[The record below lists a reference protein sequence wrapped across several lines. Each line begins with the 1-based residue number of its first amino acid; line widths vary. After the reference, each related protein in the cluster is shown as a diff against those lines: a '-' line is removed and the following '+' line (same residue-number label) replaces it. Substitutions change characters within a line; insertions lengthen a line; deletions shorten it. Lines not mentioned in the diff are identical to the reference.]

1 MNAEQIKNI
10 AVIGMG
16 TMGPGLAQAFALA
29 GFEVTGFDAKADMQ
43 SQARKIFQA
52 NLDSLVEFGDL
63 DPAQAQAAVA
73 RLNFA
78 DSLAQAVEKADL
90 VVETV
95 SEKRDIKRQVYAQI
109 ARHIPAGSL
118 LWSNTSTLN
127 IYDLLPET
135 MIPRSII
142 SHWFAPP
149 HIIPLVEVVKDP
161 RVAPDTVETTLAL
174 LEKLGKKAIVIEK
187 FVPGFVINRIQRLL
201 GYEIFHLLEG
211 GYISPEDLDLAVKA
225 SIAPRMMLL
234 GLVQR
239 YDFTGLDLSAR
250 NLQDQE
256 FYDPPAGPPPP
267 PLFSPWWK
275 RNIWESRPDRG
286 FFFRLPRQGHQR
298 HPARPRPLPYA
309 DSQKPG
315 VLHQKKAAGLA
326 TWKSKPAI

>member
-1 MNAEQIKNI
+1 MNAEQIKNV

-29 GFEVTGFDAKADMQ
+29 GFKVTGFDANPDMKGQ
-43 SQARKIFQA
+43 SRKIFQA

-63 DPAQAQAAVA
+63 EPAKAQAAAA
-73 RLNFA
+73 RLSFA
-78 DSLAQAVEKADL
+78 GSLAEAVAQADL

-95 SEKRDIKRQVYAQI
+95 SERRAIKRQVYAQI
-109 ARHIPAGSL
+109 AEHLAAGSL

-127 IYDLLPET
+127 IYDLLPEEL
-135 MIPRSII
+135 IPRSTI

-174 LEKLGKKAIVIEK
+174 LDILGKKAIVIEK

-211 GYISPEDLDLAVKA
+211 GYISAEDLDLAVKA

-250 NLQDQE
+250 NLQDEE
-256 FYDPPAGPPPP
+256 FYDPPLDHHPA
-267 PLFSPWWK
+267 PLFSLVDK
-275 RNIWESRPDRG
+275 GHLGVKTGQG
-286 FFFRLPRQGHQR
+286 FFDYRGRDISETLRDRDRYLMQIVKSLDFCIKKERL
-298 HPARPRPLPYA
+298 
-309 DSQKPG
+309 
-315 VLHQKKAAGLA
+315 V
-326 TWKSKPAI
+326 

>member
-1 MNAEQIKNI
+1 MHLDQIKNI
-10 AVIGMG
+10 TVIGLG

-29 GFEVTGFDAKADMQ
+29 GFRVTGFDANPQMPA
-43 SQARKIFQA
+43 QAKKIFQA
-52 NLDSLVEFGDL
+52 NLDSLVEFGELEAEAARAAGTRL
-63 DPAQAQAAVA
+63 D
-73 RLNFA
+73 FA
-78 DSLAQAVEKADL
+78 ESLAEAVGKADL

-109 ARHIPAGSL
+109 AEHLPQGSL

-127 IYDLLPET
+127 IYDLLPEAL
-135 MIPRSII
+135 IPRSII

-161 RVAPDTVETTLAL
+161 RVEQATVDTTLAL
-174 LEKLGKKAIVIEK
+174 LEVLGKKAIVIEK

-201 GYEIFHLLEG
+201 GYEIFFLLEN

-239 YDFTGLDLSAR
+239 YDFTGLELSAR

-256 FYDPPAGPPPP
+256 FFDPPLDHHPA
-267 PLFSPWWK
+267 PLFSRVEEGK
-275 RNIWESRPDRG
+275 LGVKSGEGFYDYRGRELSDILRDRDRYLMRIIKNLD
-286 FFFRLPRQGHQR
+286 FCIQKDRL
-298 HPARPRPLPYA
+298 
-309 DSQKPG
+309 
-315 VLHQKKAAGLA
+315 V
-326 TWKSKPAI
+326 

>member
-1 MNAEQIKNI
+1 MNADHIKNV

-29 GFEVTGFDAKADMQ
+29 GFQVTGFDANPDMQ
-43 SQARKIFQA
+43 GQARKIFQG

-63 DPAQAQAAVA
+63 GPELAQAAVA
-73 RLNFA
+73 RLSFA
-78 DSLAQAVEKADL
+78 DSLAEAVSQADL

-95 SEKRDIKRQVYAQI
+95 SEKRDIKRQVYAEI
-109 ARHIPAGSL
+109 AEHLPTGSL

-127 IYDLLPET
+127 IYDLLPEKL
-135 MIPRSII
+135 IPCSVI

-161 RVAPDTVETTLAL
+161 RVAPDTVEATLAL
-174 LEKLGKKAIVIEK
+174 LDVLGKKAIVIEK

-256 FYDPPAGPPPP
+256 FFDPPLDHHPA
-267 PLFSPWWK
+267 PLFSLVDK
-275 RNIWESRPDRG
+275 GQLGVKSGQG
-286 FFFRLPRQGHQR
+286 FFDYRGRDISETLRDRDRYLMQIVKSLDFCIKKERL
-298 HPARPRPLPYA
+298 
-309 DSQKPG
+309 
-315 VLHQKKAAGLA
+315 V
-326 TWKSKPAI
+326 

>member
-1 MNAEQIKNI
+1 MNADQINKV

-16 TMGPGLAQAFALA
+16 TMGPGLSQAFALA
-29 GFEVTGFDAKADMQ
+29 GFQVTGFDAKLDAQ
-43 SQARKIFQA
+43 GQAREIFQS
-52 NLDSLVEFGDL
+52 NLDSLVEFGGL
-63 DPAQAQAAVA
+63 EPAKAQAAA
-73 RLNFA
+73 TRLHFT
-78 DSLAQAVEKADL
+78 DSLASAVAEADL

-109 ARHIPAGSL
+109 AEHLPQGSL

-127 IYDLLPET
+127 IYDLLPEEL
-135 MIPRSII
+135 IPRSII

-149 HIIPLVEVVKDP
+149 HIIPLVEVVKDS

-174 LEKLGKKAIVIEK
+174 LELLGKKPIVIEK

-201 GYEIFHLLEG
+201 GYEIFFLLEG

-250 NLQDQE
+250 NLQDKE
-256 FYDPPAGPPPP
+256 FFDPPLDHHPT
-267 PLFSPWWK
+267 PLFSLVEQGRLGVK
-275 RNIWESRPDRG
+275 SGQG
-286 FFFRLPRQGHQR
+286 FFDYRD
-298 HPARPRPLPYA
+298 RPLSDTLRDRDRYLMQILK
-309 DSQKPG
+309 S
-315 VLHQKKAAGLA
+315 LHFCIKKERLV
-326 TWKSKPAI
+326 